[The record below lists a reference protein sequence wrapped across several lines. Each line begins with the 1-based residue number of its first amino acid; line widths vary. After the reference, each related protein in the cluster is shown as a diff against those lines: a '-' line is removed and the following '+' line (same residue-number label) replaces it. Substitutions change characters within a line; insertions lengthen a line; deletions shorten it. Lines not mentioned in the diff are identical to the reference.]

1 MKIIA
6 FNGSPRG
13 DKSVTNMMVEEFL
26 SGARKA
32 GAQTENILL
41 STKKIHHCVGC
52 FSCWTK
58 TPGICAI
65 KDDMQELID
74 KMMSSDIVI
83 FASPVYYGGVT
94 GIMKN
99 FIDRLLPTGDP
110 HFKKDENGVTRHVGR
125 YEKYPDMVIISNC
138 GFPDMECF
146 KYFRSVFIFMEAGHK
161 MKLLAEIYRSASPVL
176 KSKNPDMAGVV
187 KNYLSLLRKAGS
199 ELVSCGKLSEE
210 TISELEKPLIV
221 PDDFIEYGNKHW
233 DEMLAKTCKD

>member
-1 MKIIA
+1 
-6 FNGSPRG
+6 
-13 DKSVTNMMVEEFL
+13 
-26 SGARKA
+26 
-32 GAQTENILL
+32 
-41 STKKIHHCVGC
+41 
-52 FSCWTK
+52 
-58 TPGICAI
+58 
-65 KDDMQELID
+65 MQELID

-161 MKLLAEIYRSASPVL
+161 MKLLAEIYRSAGPVL

-221 PDDFIEYGNKHW
+221 PDDFIEYGINIGTKCLQKH
-233 DEMLAKTCKD
+233 AKIEIKKAAVSDRLSVNLNFLSY